1 MIHRLAIAPA
11 RPNAHINPIDM
22 PYACMREQGIV
33 EKIIDREGRVLPEN
47 WTGLCVSAVSVREFW
62 FIDHQGGVRVARY
75 LGRFHR
81 VSDAV
86 QALAA

>member
-1 MIHRLAIAPA
+1 MIHRFAPIYAQA
-11 RPNAHINPIDM
+11 RTTTNPIDM
-22 PYACMREQGIV
+22 PYACMRQRGRVEQV
-33 EKIIDREGRVLPEN
+33 VDREGRVLPEN
-47 WTGLCVSAVSVREFW
+47 WTGLCVSAVSTREFW

-86 QALAA
+86 EVLAA

>member
-1 MIHRLAIAPA
+1 MIHRLATAMA
-11 RPNAHINPIDM
+11 RTNSYINPVDM

-33 EKIIDREGRVLPEN
+33 EKVIDREGRVLPEN

-62 FIDHQGGVRVARY
+62 HIDHLDGARVARY

-81 VSDAV
+81 VSDAE